1 MRLDIIAN
9 KGNKFLA
16 IMLKNVPQILFYEHI
31 LQRDEKSL
39 CNSGIAKI
47 GVFRYTM
54 NSFK

>member
-1 MRLDIIAN
+1 M
-9 KGNKFLA
+9 A
-16 IMLKNVPQILFYEHI
+16 IMLKSETKMIFYEHI

-54 NSFK
+54 NSFEKRVNLTYIKKMEA